1 MNYPFN
7 NLKKV
12 RKEIGV
18 SIETV
23 ADHIQVDPKTIYR
36 YETSQQAPNLYVAT
50 RLAAYY
56 HKTLEELF
64 CINEYISSLSTQG

>member
-1 MNYPFN
+1 MP
-7 NLKKV
+7 V

-23 ADHIQVDPKTIYR
+23 ADHIQVDSKTIYR
-36 YETSQQAPNLYVAT
+36 YETSQQALNVCVAI

-64 CINEYISSLSTQG
+64 CINGTAKLSIR